1 MDQISESALVLAA
14 AVHDGARA
22 PREALAPYRSALA
35 GGFKEL
41 ASSFQVGG
49 RPSPALPRDARLAP
63 IQHDPA
69 LATVAAETT
78 SVLAKL
84 HWLGQIWHEPTHRST
99 EHPPLVHGRAAG

>member
-49 RPSPALPRDARLAP
+49 RPRL
-63 IQHDPA
+63 
-69 LATVAAETT
+69 
-78 SVLAKL
+78 
-84 HWLGQIWHEPTHRST
+84 G
-99 EHPPLVHGRAAG
+99 